1 MRILIENAVILT
13 MNGENT
19 VYDPGYVLTDGPVI
33 REVGSGRCEAPF
45 DRRIDGAGMILMP
58 GMVNT
63 HCHVPMIPFRTMGDD
78 CPDRLRRFLFPLELK
93 AMTPRLVFLSSLYGI
108 CEMLLSG
115 ITTFLDMYYFE
126 EQVAKAC
133 EKAGIRGYLGE
144 TVINMET
151 CDSREP
157 YGGLKYGE
165 GFLREWSGHELVTPI
180 VAPHGT
186 NTNSREALIAAHELA
201 AKYSTL
207 YTLHVSEMDY
217 ELKYFK
223 DTYGQTPTEFMYD
236 QGLLD
241 PNTVA
246 AHCIHMTDHDLEL
259 LERSGASVAHCIG
272 SNTKAGKGVARVK
285 DMVERGI
292 PVGLGTDGPSSGNT
306 LSLFTQFRLFASFQ
320 KTHYHDRSLF
330 PAADIV
336 RLGTVGGAKVLR
348 AEEKIGSIEAGKR
361 ADFVLVETD
370 SVQMFPCFNP
380 YSALVYGANASNVH
394 TVMVNGEILV
404 ENKAL
409 TRLNLKEIR
418 AELTEEMKEF
428 QRMAKEYSD
437 II

>member
-1 MRILIENAVILT
+1 MRILIDNATVLT
-13 MNGENT
+13 MNSQRT
-19 VYDPGYVLTDGPVI
+19 VYDPGYVLTDGQVI
-33 REVGSGRCEAPF
+33 LEAGSGSCGRPF
-45 DRRIDGAGMILMP
+45 DRRIDGSGMILLP

-93 AMTPRLVFLSSLYGI
+93 AMTPELVYLSSLYGI
-108 CEMLLSG
+108 CEMLLAG

-126 EQVAKAC
+126 DQVARAC

-165 GFLREWSGHELVTPI
+165 SFLSEWSGHELVTPI
-180 VAPHGT
+180 VASHGT
-186 NTNSREALIAAHELA
+186 NTNSREMLAAAHSMA
-201 AKYSTL
+201 ARYSTL

-223 DTYGQTPTEFMYD
+223 DTCGQTPTEFLYD

-241 PNTVA
+241 SHTIA

-259 LERSGASVAHCIG
+259 LKRSGAAVSHCIG

-285 DMVERGI
+285 EMVERGI

-306 LSLFTQFRLFASFQ
+306 LSMFTQFRLFASFQ

-330 PAADIV
+330 PAADIIE
-336 RLGTVGGAKVLR
+336 LGTLGGARVLH
-348 AEEKIGSIEAGKR
+348 AEERIGSVEPGKR
-361 ADFVLVETD
+361 ADLTLVETD

-409 TRLNLKEIR
+409 TRLDLKDIR
-418 AELTEEMKEF
+418 AQLTREMKEF
-428 QRMAKEYSD
+428 QKMAQEYSY